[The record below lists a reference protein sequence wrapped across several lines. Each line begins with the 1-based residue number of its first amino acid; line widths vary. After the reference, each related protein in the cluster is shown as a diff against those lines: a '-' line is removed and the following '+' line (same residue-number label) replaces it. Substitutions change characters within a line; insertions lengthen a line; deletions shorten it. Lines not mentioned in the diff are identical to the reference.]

1 AENLVTY
8 HSLCLLHKVRCHAEP
23 EVQAGSLATVAEAR
37 GRDAAVSTRQ
47 DTLLHVPRSRT
58 EMGKR
63 RFTCRAPAALNSLP
77 SDLPRL
83 PPGAFG
89 QRLRRHLLEERST
102 GVPGLRLID
111 SQFPSH
117 VLRGS
122 SFNISCDY
130 DANGQQIYQVKWYKG
145 EQEFYRYNPAGK
157 GRTFDTPGVNVNVD
171 RATSRSVLLEG
182 ADRAT
187 EGVYGC
193 EVTVEQSFDTVIAAG
208 QVTVVDLPQGGPVI
222 RGLFLDSMDEGDRVW
237 VNCTSY
243 RSRPAAQLTWYINGA
258 RPDVSLLRHYPAM
271 VDENDLQTVT
281 LGLDFRLRGSHFG
294 STGLVMLKCT
304 AEIETVFYQS
314 ANVRIVSR
322 TMAMRSPFGSGSTY
336 RPLVLQI
343 VLAAL
348 ASCFLWLHDG

>member
-1 AENLVTY
+1 
-8 HSLCLLHKVRCHAEP
+8 
-23 EVQAGSLATVAEAR
+23 
-37 GRDAAVSTRQ
+37 
-47 DTLLHVPRSRT
+47 
-58 EMGKR
+58 M
-63 RFTCRAPAALNSLP
+63 RAS
-77 SDLPRL
+77 
-83 PPGAFG
+83 
-89 QRLRRHLLEERST
+89 

-208 QVTVVDLPQGGPVI
+208 QVTVV
-222 RGLFLDSMDEGDRVW
+222 
-237 VNCTSY
+237 
-243 RSRPAAQLTWYINGA
+243 
-258 RPDVSLLRHYPAM
+258 AM

-322 TMAMRSPFGSGSTY
+322 TMAMRSPFGSGIREKCLRKSS
-336 RPLVLQI
+336 V
-343 VLAAL
+343 
-348 ASCFLWLHDG
+348 G